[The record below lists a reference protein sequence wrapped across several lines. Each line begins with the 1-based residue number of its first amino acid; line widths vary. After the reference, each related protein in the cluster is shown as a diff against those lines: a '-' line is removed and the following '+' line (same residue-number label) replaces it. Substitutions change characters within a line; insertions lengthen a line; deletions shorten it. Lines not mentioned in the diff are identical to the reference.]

1 MAVDALNIHWTKGV
15 RLVRILILLEKL
27 RRSRLRVIIMRRLR
41 VIMRRL
47 RAIMRRLRVIIIRRL
62 MRLVLLRHVDVH
74 VFILSLFLR

>member
-1 MAVDALNIHWTKGV
+1 MAVDAFNVHWTKGM

-27 RRSRLRVIIMRRLR
+27 RRSRLRVMIRRLR
-41 VIMRRL
+41 IIMIRW
-47 RAIMRRLRVIIIRRL
+47 LRVIIIRRL